1 MNNRML
7 GTERP
12 APKKRTASS
21 RQIGRLRGSS
31 SRRNRRAIAAIAVVV
46 VLVAVLFGIY
56 QASKPASTA
65 TGSGYPHTAGQ
76 PGIGAVA
83 PAFTLPSSTGGNIS
97 LADFRGQ
104 TVLLYFQEGLSC
116 QPCWDQITDLQKNEA
131 ALTAAGVQH
140 VVSITTD
147 PTDLVTRK
155 TSDMHLT
162 IPVLSD
168 TDLAI
173 SRDYRATDY
182 GMMGDSRDG
191 HSFILVG
198 PDGRIQWR
206 ADYGGAPAYTMYLP
220 TDKLLT
226 DLRAEERQP

>member
-1 MNNRML
+1 
-7 GTERP
+7 
-12 APKKRTASS
+12 
-21 RQIGRLRGSS
+21 
-31 SRRNRRAIAAIAVVV
+31 
-46 VLVAVLFGIY
+46 
-56 QASKPASTA
+56 
-65 TGSGYPHTAGQ
+65 
-76 PGIGAVA
+76 VA

-104 TVLLYFQEGLSC
+104 TVLLYFQEGLTC
-116 QPCWDQITDLQKNEA
+116 QPCWDQINDLQQNQS

-155 TSDMHLT
+155 TTDMHLT

-168 TDLAI
+168 TNLAI

-191 HSFILVG
+191 HSFVLVG
-198 PDGRIQWR
+198 PDGHIQWR

-220 TDKLLT
+220 TDKLLI
-226 DLRAEERQP
+226 DLRAEEQQS